1 MNKYQAVTILIA
13 AINMLLMLLFPPYDY
28 LSPLNGVPNFDGFS
42 PLFDD
47 HPNRV
52 MNRGMLSIELF
63 IVLVNAGIALLLL
76 GERARLRRRLD
87 RQNLVLLGVALN
99 LLLALLF
106 PPFQDHYTASKALL
120 PTFDSF
126 HFVFADNSM
135 RVVVATILWLEV
147 IFILVNGAILWL
159 LFCKPGPRELTAAER
174 YAQSAELLE
183 TNNARRKREKNK
195 LASKDEQ
202 A

>member
-1 MNKYQAVTILIA
+1 MNKYQAITILVA
-13 AINMLLMLLFPPYDY
+13 AINVLLMLLFPPYDY
-28 LSPLNGVPNFDGFS
+28 FSPYNNVPNFDGFL
-42 PLFDD
+42 PWFGD

-52 MNRGMLSIELF
+52 INSAFLSIEIF
-63 IVLVNAGIALLLL
+63 TVLVNATIAWLLL

-106 PPFQDHYTASKALL
+106 PPFQDHYIASEALL

-126 HFVFADNSM
+126 YFVFGDNSM
-135 RVVVATILWLEV
+135 RAVVTTILWLEV
-147 IFILVNGAILWL
+147 IFILLNGAILWL

-174 YAQSAELLE
+174 FAQPEERLGID
-183 TNNARRKREKNK
+183 TRRKR
-195 LASKDEQ
+195 
-202 A
+202 